1 MAMALPSTMNEKAT
15 GYNNFTQ
22 QQEQRQQREHLKSK
36 SAKSNRAQWKEKLR
50 SDCLARAQ
58 IARREK
64 LQQARRRSSGGVGS
78 AAAAA
83 SSTIASGSLCNI
95 NPDAASC
102 RESVAANKRGRE
114 HDNIN
119 NNDDYQQMVD
129 HIPMDYYNDV
139 QELQKM
145 NSSGVSNRDTLDTAK
160 MLVEH
165 ELQRALT
172 GLRHCDQMAQGAPS
186 CKKSYHGSLEEKEAI
201 DEEEYKI
208 SQEEF
213 AALLA
218 DVTEELQR
226 EEELLEEEMW
236 EMERAEAL
244 ERERLLHQ
252 IDDYD
257 DWEEL
262 QQQQQQQ
269 QQQQSM
275 NNVYT
280 SPLLTNL
287 KSRVNCPICHSASLM
302 ETPFEG
308 IQCTNATTE
317 KQCTF
322 SLDIAHEGLTL
333 NHLEDQLRTVYEEHS
348 SVCTKGILQFRVDS
362 RGGMTMLMASCD
374 ICQADVVV
382 L

>member
-1 MAMALPSTMNEKAT
+1 MALPSTMNEKAT
-15 GYNNFTQ
+15 AYNTHQHDFQHNQ
-22 QQEQRQQREHLKSK
+22 KQRQREHLKSK

-50 SDCLARAQ
+50 SDCIARAQ
-58 IARREK
+58 TARREK
-64 LQQARRRSSGGVGS
+64 LQQARRRSSDGIG
-78 AAAAA
+78 AAA
-83 SSTIASGSLCNI
+83 SSSIASSSLCNI
-95 NPDAASC
+95 PDVTSSC
-102 RESVAANKRGRE
+102 RGFAANKRGRE
-114 HDNIN
+114 NDN

-139 QELQKM
+139 HEIQKM
-145 NSSGVSNRDTLDTAK
+145 SSSGVSNINALDTAK

-172 GLRHCDQMAQGAPS
+172 GLRHCDQMLQGAPS
-186 CKKSYHGSLEEKEAI
+186 CKKSYHGSFEEED

-226 EEELLEEEMW
+226 EEELLEEELW

-262 QQQQQQQ
+262 QQQQQQ
-269 QQQQSM
+269 SM

-287 KSRVNCPICHSASLM
+287 KSRVTCPICNSASLT
-302 ETPFEG
+302 ETPYEG
-308 IQCTNATTE
+308 IQCANATAE

-333 NHLEDQLRTVYEEHS
+333 NHLENQLRTVYEEHS
-348 SVCTKGILQFRVDS
+348 NVCTKGILQFRVDS
-362 RGGMTMLMASCD
+362 RGGMTLLMASCD